1 MVEQMW
7 RIRDA
12 TSDDVDFLWLM
23 LAHAGAWPPG
33 SALATRA
40 EMEDHPKVRV
50 YVEGWRRAGDL
61 GLVAVDQAGSP
72 IGATWLRF
80 HTAEA
85 PGFGFV
91 DEATPEVAIA
101 LVPEWRS
108 RGIGSVLLSTLI
120 KQVRS
125 SGVAA
130 ISLSAR
136 RGNPAV
142 NLYQRLGF
150 ETVAEHDDL
159 DDYVMRLSL

>member
-12 TSDDVDFLWLM
+12 TSDDIDFLWLM

-33 SALATRA
+33 SELATRRA
-40 EMEDHPKVRV
+40 MEEHPMVKV
-50 YVEGWRRAGDL
+50 YVEGWGRAGDM
-61 GLVAVDQAGSP
+61 GLVAVDQDGSP

-80 HTAEA
+80 HTVEA

-101 LVPEWRS
+101 LMPEWRS
-108 RGIGSVLLSTLI
+108 RGIGRVLLSTLI
-120 KQVRS
+120 NQARS
-125 SGVAA
+125 KGVPA
-130 ISLSAR
+130 ISLSVR
-136 RGNPAV
+136 RGNPAI
-142 NLYQRLGF
+142 NLYRSLGF